1 MKWIL
6 LFLPSIAKETLSGLK
21 ENLNGLSGATKVV
34 NKSTSVYKQ
43 PGPVESF
50 FFIFTLIYL
59 LMWLCWVSC
68 NT

>member
-34 NKSTSVYKQ
+34 NKSTSDYKQ

-50 FFIFTLIYL
+50 FFIFTF
-59 LMWLCWVSC
+59 
-68 NT
+68 N

>member
-34 NKSTSVYKQ
+34 NKSTSDYKQ

-50 FFIFTLIYL
+50 FFHIYFNL
-59 LMWLCWVSC
+59 FIDVAVLGQL
-68 NT
+68 